1 MRIALLVLV
10 VAAVA
15 LLALPSSPTSPV
27 APGLAFAAE
36 VSSLTPIPI
45 DSACN
50 LYCNENANGKYCG
63 PTPSGQN
70 GCDHIN
76 ALGNCIYTL
85 CPPCPNPPCGPIG
98 PRERAP
104 DDPPASP

>member
-50 LYCNENANGKYCG
+50 LYCNQNANGKFCG

-70 GCDHIN
+70 GCDHIVN
-76 ALGNCIYTL
+76 GNCIYTL
-85 CPPCPNPPCGPIG
+85 CPPPCNPPCPPGEKQIDPS
-98 PRERAP
+98 
-104 DDPPASP
+104 DPPANP